1 MRNNVV
7 FNPKTYSLAN
17 LINDIDTGDI
27 ALPDLQR
34 PFVWDSRKVRDLM
47 DSLYKGLPVGVVIL
61 WEISEPSRYRKIN
74 LEGKREPRFLVI
86 DGQQRLTSLFSIVKN
101 KEIINKNFKKV
112 KLKISFNPLEEK
124 FEVWNAA
131 IEKDPEWISDI
142 SDIFSNSS
150 TYQVIHEYLSRIKS
164 GLFASRGVSDD
175 QIASSIERV
184 RNILNYPITVLE
196 LSTELDPE
204 EVSEIF
210 VRINSKGK
218 PLKQSD
224 FILTLMAVYWE
235 DGRKEIEDFCEM
247 AQKIS
252 DSEALSSN
260 VINIKP
266 SPEHLVRTI
275 VGYSFLRGRLKY
287 AYLILKGR
295 DFMNKTISEELR
307 EKNFEIFKDGQR
319 KALNLTNWHDFIK
332 VIHSAGFVNERL
344 ISSKVSF
351 FVSYTI
357 YLLGKHKFQLP
368 FRDLER
374 IVRKWFV
381 FSLLTQRYTG
391 SPESVIESDL
401 SLFKDKE
408 NFVPKLKEIINS
420 ELTQDFWEI
429 TLPQRLISSSTDN
442 HAFLV
447 YIASLVYNDVY
458 VAFSD
463 AKIKLRDYL
472 KPFPTMK
479 KKTIDMHHIFPKSY
493 LKKLGITDKK
503 EIGQVANLIYI
514 EYKDNINISDKPPSE
529 YWPLMAKDLSP
540 EEEKELLKT
549 YDLPENFWEMDYFEF
564 LRERRNLMARKIR
577 DYFMKL

>member
-34 PFVWDSRKVRDLM
+34 PFVWDSKKVRDLM

-61 WEISEPSRYRKIN
+61 WEISEPGRYRKIN

-164 GLFASRGVSDD
+164 GLFAGRDVSDD

-235 DGRKEIEDFCEM
+235 EGRKEIEDFCEM
-247 AQKIS
+247 SQKFS

-295 DFMNKTISEELR
+295 DFKNKTISEELR

-332 VIHSAGFVNERL
+332 VIYSAGFVNERL

-357 YLLGKHKFQLP
+357 YLLGKHKFQTAVQGFGKDSEKMVCVLSSYSKVHGLP
-368 FRDLER
+368 
-374 IVRKWFV
+374 
-381 FSLLTQRYTG
+381 
-391 SPESVIESDL
+391 
-401 SLFKDKE
+401 
-408 NFVPKLKEIINS
+408 
-420 ELTQDFWEI
+420 
-429 TLPQRLISSSTDN
+429 
-442 HAFLV
+442 
-447 YIASLVYNDVY
+447 
-458 VAFSD
+458 
-463 AKIKLRDYL
+463 
-472 KPFPTMK
+472 
-479 KKTIDMHHIFPKSY
+479 
-493 LKKLGITDKK
+493 
-503 EIGQVANLIYI
+503 
-514 EYKDNINISDKPPSE
+514 
-529 YWPLMAKDLSP
+529 
-540 EEEKELLKT
+540 
-549 YDLPENFWEMDYFEF
+549 
-564 LRERRNLMARKIR
+564 
-577 DYFMKL
+577 